1 MASQFYGQYWC
12 PARFALRRRLTWAL
26 GSSKDRPYQFDGKA
40 MATDEITDRQIAAFK
55 RFITRLPHGK
65 DVDLVILKAHLL
77 IEEEVNAIIS
87 ARLKNPEVLLGEER
101 FESTYRIRL
110 AQSFFD
116 HEFQPWLWKVLVQL
130 NKLRNRVAHN
140 IDPKGREDLM
150 TNIIETVPNSAAAH
164 AGESLQ
170 ESFEFVL
177 WILHEAVSS
186 LVEA

>member
-1 MASQFYGQYWC
+1 MA
-12 PARFALRRRLTWAL
+12 A
-26 GSSKDRPYQFDGKA
+26 
-40 MATDEITDRQIAAFK
+40 DEITDRQIAAFR

-77 IEEEVNAIIS
+77 IEEEINAIIGS
-87 ARLKNPEVLLGEER
+87 RLINAEVLLGEER

-110 AQSFFD
+110 AKSFFD
-116 HEFQPWLWKVLVQL
+116 HEFQPWLWKALFQL

-150 TNIIETVPNSAAAH
+150 TNIIETVPHSSAVH

-170 ESFEFVL
+170 EHFEFVL

-186 LVEA
+186 LVDV